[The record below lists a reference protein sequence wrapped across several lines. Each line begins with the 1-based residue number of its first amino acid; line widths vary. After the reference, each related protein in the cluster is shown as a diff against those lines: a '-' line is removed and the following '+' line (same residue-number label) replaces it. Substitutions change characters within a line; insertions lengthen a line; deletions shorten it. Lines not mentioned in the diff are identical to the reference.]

1 MKRHLESHAKEKKYK
16 CPHCPR
22 LFDLPSFL
30 RRHVKIFHVEWQFD
44 HKPIESIM
52 GKVKTEGVDGEN
64 PKMDVKDFAEFK
76 QDI

>member
-1 MKRHLESHAKEKKYK
+1 MKRHLESHAKEKKFK

-44 HKPIESIM
+44 HKPIE
-52 GKVKTEGVDGEN
+52 GKVKMEGVNGEK